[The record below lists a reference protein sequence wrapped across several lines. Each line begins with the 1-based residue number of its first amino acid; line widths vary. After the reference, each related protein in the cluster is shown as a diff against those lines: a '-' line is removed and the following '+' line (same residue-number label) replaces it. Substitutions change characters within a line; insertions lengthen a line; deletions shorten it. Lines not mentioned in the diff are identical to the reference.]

1 MAKILIL
8 GAGSMS
14 TAFAFP
20 CSDNNHKVS
29 IVGTHLEDNF
39 IDIIKSNKNTH
50 PVLKSKIPDNVKIY
64 KFDSFNDLLKDA
76 DLIVIGVSSKGI
88 NWASEQLIKIKNNQQ
103 ILILTKGL
111 HVNKKNRY
119 EVYSDTV
126 KNILLKNGI
135 KNLKISV
142 AAGPCLASNLSNKVL
157 TNVIFANKKI
167 SVVKKLSKLLTTSYY
182 KIKCS
187 NDVIGVAA
195 CGGIKNI
202 YAMIV
207 GTSIGINLKN
217 ENDNK
222 NLNAAATLFNQ
233 SIIEMCHFIKK
244 IGGKNSTVLDL
255 AGVGDLYVS
264 CTGGRNSKMGK
275 FIGMGMTYK
284 NAKLKKM
291 PNETVEG
298 ADLIFEIG
306 KKIVKDFTVT
316 ELPLMTTFIK
326 ALLNNTKFNVNRKIF
341 YKC

>member
-20 CSDNNHKVS
+20 CSDNNHEVS

-39 IDIIKSNKNTH
+39 IDIIKSNKNVH
-50 PVLKSKIPDNVKIY
+50 PVLKSRIPNNVKLY
-64 KFDSFNDLLKDA
+64 KFNSFHDLLKKA

-88 NWASEQLIKIKNNQQ
+88 HWASEQLTKIKSNQQ

-111 HVNKKNRY
+111 YVNKKNRY
-119 EVYSDTV
+119 EVYPDTV
-126 KNILLKNGI
+126 KNFLIKKGI
-135 KNLKISV
+135 KSFKISV
-142 AAGPCLASNLSNKVL
+142 AAGPCLASDLSNRVL
-157 TNVIFANKKI
+157 TNVIFANKDI
-167 SVVKKLSKLLTTSYY
+167 FVVRNLSKMLSTYYY

-187 NDVIGVAA
+187 KDVVGVAA

-207 GTSIGINLKN
+207 GTSMGINLKK
-217 ENDNK
+217 EKDNK
-222 NLNAAATLFNQ
+222 NLNTAAALFNQ
-233 SIIEMCHFIKK
+233 SVKEMCYFIKK
-244 IGGKNSTVLDL
+244 IGGQESTVINL

-284 NAKLKKM
+284 KAKKSKM

-298 ADLIFEIG
+298 ADLIFDIG
-306 KKIVKDFTVT
+306 NKIIKDFRVK
-316 ELPLMTTFIK
+316 ELPLMTSFIK
-326 ALLNNTKFNVNRKIF
+326 ALINNTKFQIDKKLF
-341 YKC
+341 S

>member
-20 CSDNNHKVS
+20 CSDNNHEVS

-39 IDIIKSNKNTH
+39 IDIIKSNKNVH
-50 PVLKSKIPDNVKIY
+50 PALKSRIPNNVKLY
-64 KFDSFNDLLKDA
+64 KFNSFHDLLKKA

-88 NWASEQLIKIKNNQQ
+88 HWASEQLTKINSNQQ

-111 HVNKKNRY
+111 YVNKKNRY
-119 EVYSDTV
+119 EVYPDTV
-126 KNILLKNGI
+126 KNFLIKKGI
-135 KNLKISV
+135 KSFKISV
-142 AAGPCLASNLSNKVL
+142 AAGPCLASDLSNRVL
-157 TNVIFANKKI
+157 TNVIFANKDI
-167 SVVKKLSKLLTTSYY
+167 SIVRNLSKMLSTYYY

-187 NDVIGVAA
+187 KDVVGVAA

-207 GTSIGINLKN
+207 GTSMGINLKK
-217 ENDNK
+217 EKDNK
-222 NLNAAATLFNQ
+222 NLNTAAALFNQ
-233 SIIEMCHFIKK
+233 SVKEMCYFIKK
-244 IGGKNSTVLDL
+244 IGGQESTVINL

-284 NAKLKKM
+284 KAKKSKM

-298 ADLIFEIG
+298 ADLIFDIG
-306 KKIVKDFTVT
+306 NKIIKDFTVK
-316 ELPLMTTFIK
+316 ELPLMTSFIK
-326 ALLNNTKFNVNRKIF
+326 ALINNTKFQIDKKLF
-341 YKC
+341 S

>member
-20 CSDNNHKVS
+20 CSDNNHEVS

-39 IDIIKSNKNTH
+39 IDIIKSNKNVH
-50 PVLKSKIPDNVKIY
+50 PVLKSRIPNNVKLY
-64 KFDSFNDLLKDA
+64 KFNSFHDLLEKA

-88 NWASEQLIKIKNNQQ
+88 HWASEQLTKIKSNQQ

-111 HVNKKNRY
+111 YVNKKNCY
-119 EVYSDTV
+119 EVYPDTV
-126 KNILLKNGI
+126 KNFLIKKGI
-135 KNLKISV
+135 KSFKISV
-142 AAGPCLASNLSNKVL
+142 AAGPCLASDLSNRVL
-157 TNVIFANKKI
+157 TNVIFANKDI
-167 SVVKKLSKLLTTSYY
+167 SIVRNLSKMLSTYYY

-187 NDVIGVAA
+187 KDVVGVAA

-207 GTSIGINLKN
+207 GTSMGINLKK
-217 ENDNK
+217 DNK
-222 NLNAAATLFNQ
+222 NLNTAAALFNQ
-233 SIIEMCHFIKK
+233 SVKEMCYFIKK
-244 IGGKNSTVLDL
+244 IGGQESTVINL

-284 NAKLKKM
+284 KAKKSKM
-291 PNETVEG
+291 PNDTVEG
-298 ADLIFEIG
+298 ADLIFDIG
-306 KKIVKDFTVT
+306 NKIIKDFRVK
-316 ELPLMTTFIK
+316 ELPLMTSFIK
-326 ALLNNTKFNVNRKIF
+326 ALINNTKFQIDKKLF
-341 YKC
+341 S

>member
-20 CSDNNHKVS
+20 CSDNNHEVS

-39 IDIIKSNKNTH
+39 IDIIKSNKNVH
-50 PVLKSKIPDNVKIY
+50 PVLKSRIPNNVKLY
-64 KFDSFNDLLKDA
+64 KFNSFHDLLKKA

-88 NWASEQLIKIKNNQQ
+88 HWASEQLTKIKSNQQ

-111 HVNKKNRY
+111 NVNKKNRY
-119 EVYSDTV
+119 EVYPDTV
-126 KNILLKNGI
+126 KNFLLKNGI
-135 KNLKISV
+135 KSFKISV
-142 AAGPCLASNLSNKVL
+142 AAGPCLASDLSNRVL
-157 TNVIFANKKI
+157 TNVIFANKDI
-167 SVVKKLSKLLTTSYY
+167 SIVRNLSKMLSTYYY

-187 NDVIGVAA
+187 KDVVGVAA

-207 GTSIGINLKN
+207 GTSMGINLKK
-217 ENDNK
+217 EKDNK
-222 NLNAAATLFNQ
+222 NLNTAAALFNQ
-233 SIIEMCHFIKK
+233 SVKEMCYFIKK
-244 IGGKNSTVLDL
+244 IGGQESTVINL

-284 NAKLKKM
+284 KAKKSKM
-291 PNETVEG
+291 PNDTVEG
-298 ADLIFEIG
+298 ADLIFDIG
-306 KKIVKDFTVT
+306 NKIIKDFRVK
-316 ELPLMTTFIK
+316 ELPLMTSFIK
-326 ALLNNTKFNVNRKIF
+326 ALINNTKFQIDKKLF
-341 YKC
+341 S

>member
-20 CSDNNHKVS
+20 CSDNNHEVS

-39 IDIIKSNKNTH
+39 IDIIKSNKNVH
-50 PVLKSKIPDNVKIY
+50 PVLKSRIPNNVKLY
-64 KFDSFNDLLKDA
+64 KFNSFHDLLKKA

-88 NWASEQLIKIKNNQQ
+88 HWASEQLTKIKSNQQ

-111 HVNKKNRY
+111 YVNKKNRY
-119 EVYSDTV
+119 EVYPDTV
-126 KNILLKNGI
+126 KNFLLKNGI
-135 KNLKISV
+135 KSFKISV
-142 AAGPCLASNLSNKVL
+142 AAGPCLASDLSNKVL
-157 TNVIFANKKI
+157 TNVIFANKDI
-167 SVVKKLSKLLTTSYY
+167 SIVRNLSKMLSTYYY

-187 NDVIGVAA
+187 KDVVGVAA

-207 GTSIGINLKN
+207 GTSMGINLKK
-217 ENDNK
+217 EKDNK
-222 NLNAAATLFNQ
+222 NLNTAAALFNQ
-233 SIIEMCHFIKK
+233 SVKEMCYFIKK
-244 IGGKNSTVLDL
+244 IGGQESTVINL

-284 NAKLKKM
+284 KAKKSKM
-291 PNETVEG
+291 PNDTVEG
-298 ADLIFEIG
+298 ADLIFDIG
-306 KKIVKDFTVT
+306 NKIIKDFRVK
-316 ELPLMTTFIK
+316 ELPLMTSFIK
-326 ALLNNTKFNVNRKIF
+326 ALINNTKFQIDKKLF
-341 YKC
+341 S

>member
-20 CSDNNHKVS
+20 CSDNNHEVS

-39 IDIIKSNKNTH
+39 IDIIKSNKNVH
-50 PVLKSKIPDNVKIY
+50 PALKSRIPNNVKLY
-64 KFDSFNDLLKDA
+64 KFNSFHDLLKKA

-88 NWASEQLIKIKNNQQ
+88 HWASEQLTKIKSNQQ

-111 HVNKKNRY
+111 YVNKKNRY
-119 EVYSDTV
+119 EVYPDTV
-126 KNILLKNGI
+126 KNFLLKNGI
-135 KNLKISV
+135 KSFKISV
-142 AAGPCLASNLSNKVL
+142 AAGPCLASDLSNRVL
-157 TNVIFANKKI
+157 TNVIFANKDI
-167 SVVKKLSKLLTTSYY
+167 SIVRNLSKMLSTYYY

-187 NDVIGVAA
+187 KDVVGVAA

-207 GTSIGINLKN
+207 GTSMGINLKK
-217 ENDNK
+217 EKDNK
-222 NLNAAATLFNQ
+222 NLNTAAALFNQ
-233 SIIEMCHFIKK
+233 SVKEMCYFIKK
-244 IGGKNSTVLDL
+244 IGGQESTVINL

-284 NAKLKKM
+284 KAKKSKM

-298 ADLIFEIG
+298 ADLIFDIG
-306 KKIVKDFTVT
+306 NKIIKDFRVK
-316 ELPLMTTFIK
+316 ELPLMTSFIK
-326 ALLNNTKFNVNRKIF
+326 ALINNTKFQIDKKLF
-341 YKC
+341 S

>member
-20 CSDNNHKVS
+20 CSDNNHEVS

-39 IDIIKSNKNTH
+39 IDVIKSNKNVH
-50 PVLKSKIPDNVKIY
+50 PVLKSRIPNNVKLY
-64 KFDSFNDLLKDA
+64 KFNSFHDLLKKA

-88 NWASEQLIKIKNNQQ
+88 HWASEQLTKIKSNQQ

-111 HVNKKNRY
+111 YVNKKNLY
-119 EVYSDTV
+119 EVYPDTV
-126 KNILLKNGI
+126 KNFLIKKGI
-135 KNLKISV
+135 KSFKISV
-142 AAGPCLASNLSNKVL
+142 AAGPCLASDLSNRVL
-157 TNVIFANKKI
+157 TNVIFANKDI
-167 SVVKKLSKLLTTSYY
+167 FVVRNLSKMLSTYYY

-187 NDVIGVAA
+187 KDVVGVAA

-207 GTSIGINLKN
+207 GTSMGINLKK
-217 ENDNK
+217 EKANK
-222 NLNAAATLFNQ
+222 NLNTAAALFNQ
-233 SIIEMCHFIKK
+233 SVKEMCYFIKK
-244 IGGKNSTVLDL
+244 IGGQESTVINL

-284 NAKLKKM
+284 KAKKSKM

-298 ADLIFEIG
+298 ADLIFDIG
-306 KKIVKDFTVT
+306 NKIIKDFRVK
-316 ELPLMTTFIK
+316 ELPLMTSFIK
-326 ALLNNTKFNVNRKIF
+326 ALINNTKFQIDKKLF
-341 YKC
+341 S

>member
-20 CSDNNHKVS
+20 CSDNNHEVS

-39 IDIIKSNKNTH
+39 IDVIESNKNVH
-50 PVLKSKIPDNVKIY
+50 PVLKSRIPNNVKLY
-64 KFDSFNDLLKDA
+64 KFNSFHDLLKKA

-88 NWASEQLIKIKNNQQ
+88 HWASEQLTKIKSNQQ

-111 HVNKKNRY
+111 YVNKKNRY
-119 EVYSDTV
+119 EVYPDTV
-126 KNILLKNGI
+126 KNFLIKKGI
-135 KNLKISV
+135 KSFKISV
-142 AAGPCLASNLSNKVL
+142 AAGPCLASDLSNRVL
-157 TNVIFANKKI
+157 TNVIFANKDI
-167 SVVKKLSKLLTTSYY
+167 SIVRNLSKMLSTYYY

-187 NDVIGVAA
+187 KDVVGVAA

-207 GTSIGINLKN
+207 GTSMGINLKK
-217 ENDNK
+217 EKDNK
-222 NLNAAATLFNQ
+222 NLNTAAALFNQ
-233 SIIEMCHFIKK
+233 SVKEMCYFIKK
-244 IGGKNSTVLDL
+244 IGGQESTVINL

-284 NAKLKKM
+284 KAKKSKM

-298 ADLIFEIG
+298 ADLIFDIG
-306 KKIVKDFTVT
+306 NKIIKDFTVK
-316 ELPLMTTFIK
+316 ELPLMTSFIK
-326 ALLNNTKFNVNRKIF
+326 ALINNTKFQIDKKLF
-341 YKC
+341 S